1 VDEDDDD
8 VTKANATCDP
18 MVQCMT
24 SQSRLWRH
32 FDCVTVV
39 LAIGPPWQ
47 RGRLLDRYDL
57 VKHNKENELVRDQS
71 NPSLVVKVARDN
83 FYSYRQI
90 LVAS

>member
-1 VDEDDDD
+1 
-8 VTKANATCDP
+8 
-18 MVQCMT
+18 
-24 SQSRLWRH
+24 
-32 FDCVTVV
+32 
-39 LAIGPPWQ
+39 
-47 RGRLLDRYDL
+47 LDRYDL